1 VNRRKNPPERNR
13 CQIEMIVT
21 IALGFV
27 AGQIL
32 WELLLEIARWA
43 GQVSVRAVAFVLRR
57 VAEAPRTQRARL
69 EVRE

>member
-1 VNRRKNPPERNR
+1 
-13 CQIEMIVT
+13 MIVT